1 MKVVVSLGNSA
12 LSDPNLHLT
21 SGDLFQG
28 IHNAA
33 VSVHTLLDAGHS
45 VVLTF
50 GHEHALD
57 ADPLRT
63 LQTHIPQVGNFKHQE
78 VQRQGLIGYFLEQA
92 LRNSSN
98 GKRQFATIMTHVLV
112 DRNDPAFATPRGE
125 SSGVCIGDEV
135 DEATALGWEK
145 HRRWTMK
152 LCSNGYR
159 RIVPSPTP
167 ICVLQSQAIKH
178 LVSAQCFTVLCSGSG
193 VAVTRDLQNRETG
206 VEALV
211 DKDRAAAVLAHDI
224 DADALLLL
232 TDVLGVYEN
241 WKTQDRKLLSE
252 IRINDRDMESMCD
265 TGMRPKLEAA
275 AWFADFDKIAAI
287 GPIGNALDVLNG
299 TVGTRVLSKPK

>member
-1 MKVVVSLGNSA
+1 MRVVVSLGNSA

-33 VSVHTLLDAGHS
+33 VSVHALLDAGHS

-57 ADPLRT
+57 ADPQRT
-63 LQTHIPQVGNFKHQE
+63 LQAHIPQVGNFKNQE

-98 GKRQFATIMTHVLV
+98 GKRHFATVITHILV
-112 DRNDPAFATPRGE
+112 DRNDPAFDTENGE
-125 SSGVCIGDEV
+125 ITGVCVGDEV
-135 DEATALGWEK
+135 DETTARDWEK

-152 LCSNGYR
+152 LCSQGYR
-159 RIVPSPTP
+159 RVVPSPAP

-178 LVSAQCFTVLCSGSG
+178 LIETQCYTVLCSSSG
-193 VAVTRDLQNRETG
+193 VAVIRDLQNKETG
-206 VEALV
+206 VDALV
-211 DKDRAAAVLAHDI
+211 DKDWAAAVLAHDI

-232 TDVLGVYEN
+232 TDVLGVYDN
-241 WKTQDRKLLSE
+241 WKTPERKLLSN
-252 IRINDRDMESMCD
+252 ICINDIDIESWED
-265 TGMRPKLEAA
+265 TGMKPKVEAA
-275 AWFADFDKIAAI
+275 AWFAKFDKIASI
-287 GPIGNALDVLNG
+287 GPIGNALEVLNG
-299 TVGTRVLSKPK
+299 TVGTRVLK